1 MIIFKNLYIILYT
14 KIIKNAFCYFI
25 VFEIVFLIFLSLLN
39 KLLSKGLYVTTNT
52 FYKVEVDTL
61 TTSSS
66 IF

>member
-14 KIIKNAFCYFI
+14 KIIKNEFCYFI
-25 VFEIVFLIFLSLLN
+25 VFEIVFFNFLSLLN